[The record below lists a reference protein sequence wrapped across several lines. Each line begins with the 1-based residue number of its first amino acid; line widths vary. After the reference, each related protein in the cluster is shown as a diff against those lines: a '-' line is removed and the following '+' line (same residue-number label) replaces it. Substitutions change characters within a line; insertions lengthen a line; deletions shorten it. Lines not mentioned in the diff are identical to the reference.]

1 MTKTSLTILLFILII
16 IIITFVKLK
25 LVAILENS
33 EWILYF
39 GWKQYEFPYSI
50 QAVKFMLYEFVG
62 ILNGDLGVLWLLT
75 TLKQDRDSK
84 KE

>member
-39 GWKQYEFPYSI
+39 GWKQYEFPI
-50 QAVKFMLYEFVG
+50 Q
-62 ILNGDLGVLWLLT
+62 
-75 TLKQDRDSK
+75 SK
-84 KE
+84 L

>member
-1 MTKTSLTILLFILII
+1 MNSLLL
-16 IIITFVKLK
+16 VKS
-25 LVAILENS
+25 I
-33 EWILYF
+33 WI
-39 GWKQYEFPYSI
+39 PYSI